1 MPRPCFLALTP
12 WMFQETFGT
21 VVVANLVTF
30 VNQTVEAAKE
40 AGSSTGDR
48 YYLKG
53 GSAKEATFAR

>member
-48 YYLKG
+48 
-53 GSAKEATFAR
+53 